1 MYLPLEIFCLAVIG
15 LLTGMAAGILGI
27 GGGIIFVPTVYYFYS
42 LQNVDPEIAIKSAI
56 GTSLAVIFFTAISGA
71 YSHFQKRN
79 YIEKALIWIVSGSM
93 IGAFVGAKIALL
105 IHGKNLN
112 VIIGTLLFLVSI
124 RMFLENKRNDSNDDE
139 TSIFSPS
146 GFVLIGMFSGIASGI
161 MGAGGG
167 VILVPALSIF
177 MKQGIH
183 KTIGTSA
190 MVIIFT
196 SAAACSQY
204 LFSKNH
210 IPVQYAIGYVN
221 YLMAASFI
229 PMSMIGARI
238 GVNLA
243 LKTNPIK
250 IRKIF
255 AVFVFI
261 IGIDIS
267 GLVDVIKS
275 FL

>member
-139 TSIFSPS
+139 TS
-146 GFVLIGMFSGIASGI
+146 
-161 MGAGGG
+161 
-167 VILVPALSIF
+167 
-177 MKQGIH
+177 K
-183 KTIGTSA
+183 K
-190 MVIIFT
+190 
-196 SAAACSQY
+196 
-204 LFSKNH
+204 SKDE
-210 IPVQYAIGYVN
+210 P
-221 YLMAASFI
+221 
-229 PMSMIGARI
+229 
-238 GVNLA
+238 
-243 LKTNPIK
+243 K
-250 IRKIF
+250 
-255 AVFVFI
+255 
-261 IGIDIS
+261 
-267 GLVDVIKS
+267 KS
-275 FL
+275 T